1 MKTIQ
6 KSQKTSQMIIS
17 NVQICESVT
26 DDKLKQVL
34 LDVLSDEPS
43 RKILD
48 TIIDTPKSI
57 LEISNDT
64 QVPIRTVYRKIQSLH
79 DSKLLK
85 ISGTITDSGK
95 KYFLYKSKIHSITVS
110 YEQSDLSVNMI
121 KI

>member
-1 MKTIQ
+1 
-6 KSQKTSQMIIS
+6 MIIS
-17 NVQICESVT
+17 NVQVCESVT
-26 DDKLKQVL
+26 DDKLKQLL

-57 LEISNDT
+57 LEISSDA

-79 DSKLLK
+79 DYKLLK
-85 ISGTITDSGK
+85 ISGTITDGGK

-110 YEQSDLSVNMI
+110 YEQSNLKVDMI

>member
-1 MKTIQ
+1 
-6 KSQKTSQMIIS
+6 MIIS
-17 NVQICESVT
+17 NVQIHESVT

-48 TIIDTPKSI
+48 AIIDMPKSI

-95 KYFLYKSKIHSITVS
+95 KYFLYKSKIHSINVS
-110 YEQSDLSVNMI
+110 YET
-121 KI
+121 K